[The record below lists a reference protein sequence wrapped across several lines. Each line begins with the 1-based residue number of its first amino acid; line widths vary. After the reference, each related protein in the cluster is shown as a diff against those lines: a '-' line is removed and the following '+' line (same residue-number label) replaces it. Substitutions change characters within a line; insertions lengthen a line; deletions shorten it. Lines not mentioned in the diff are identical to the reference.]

1 MVGTAVLLAE
11 LELLLLPDPDD
22 PLLLPDDPL
31 LLPDDPLL
39 LPDPLLPDPDP
50 LPLPDP
56 DPLPLPEPDPL
67 PLPDPDPLP
76 LPPWNS
82 RAPTD
87 TAALPPPDPLPLPD
101 PDPLPLPD
109 PDPLPLP
116 DPEPLPLPL
125 PDPDPLPLPEP
136 DPLPLPDPDPL
147 PVPVP
152 DVLLLDAGALATASV
167 ALSMTE
173 TVLPLR
179 LKTMVRERSG
189 ETAIRPGC
197 DEAPAK
203 RTVDV
208 ESLLLIAFTM
218 FRTGV
223 LIPALGNKA
232 FETKARNLRPL
243 SLCCV
248 AVLEDF
254 FPPQE
259 ITPPP
264 RTTSTAKLV
273 RALFRGRTPKGYQGQ
288 NI

>member
-1 MVGTAVLLAE
+1 MVGTGVLLAE
-11 LELLLLPDPDD
+11 LELLLPD

-31 LLPDDPLL
+31 VPDEDPL
-39 LPDPLLPDPDP
+39 LLPDPDP
-50 LPLPDP
+50 LPLPD
-56 DPLPLPEPDPL
+56 PDPL

-82 RAPTD
+82 RAPAD
-87 TAALPPPDPLPLPD
+87 TAALPLPDPDPLPLPD

-116 DPEPLPLPL
+116 DPEPLPLPE
-125 PDPDPLPLPEP
+125 PDPLPLPEP

-147 PVPVP
+147 PLPDPDPLPVPDP
-152 DVLLLDAGALATASV
+152 DVLLLDAGAVASASV
-167 ALSMTE
+167 ALSTTT
-173 TVLPLR
+173 TVLPLI
-179 LKTMVRERSG
+179 LKMIVRERSG

-197 DEAPAK
+197 GEAPAK
-203 RTVDV
+203 RTEDV
-208 ESLLLIAFTM
+208 ESLLLIAFTI

-223 LIPALGNKA
+223 WIPALGNNA

-254 FPPQE
+254 LPPQD
-259 ITPPP
+259 ITPTL
-264 RTTSTAKLV
+264 RATSTAKLV
-273 RALFRGRTPKGYQGQ
+273 RALFRGRTPKGYEGQ
-288 NI
+288 NV